1 MNAPLRAWIAEI
13 NPDAL
18 LADGFEGAFLGVAER
33 CSQPA
38 LAVYDTGRCLRILQS
53 RDGMTEEEAAEYFS
67 FNTLGAWAGEHTP
80 LFLTRPPK
88 TLPLRFILGQEDTM
102 SPSKSERQRKM
113 MGADLARRRAGKKT
127 RTGMSESQLEEFA
140 QKPVQPAAPA
150 RPRSRAPRSS

>member
-38 LAVYDTGRCLRILQS
+38 LAVYDVGRCLHILQS

-67 FNTLGAWAGEHTP
+67 FNTLGAWAGAHSP
-80 LFLTRPPK
+80 LYLTRPPK
-88 TLPLRFILGQEDTM
+88 TMALRFLLGQEDPM
-102 SPSKSERQRKM
+102 PAKSERQRKM
-113 MGADLARRRAGKKT
+113 MGADLARRRAGKTT
-127 RTGMSESQLEEFA
+127 RTGMTESQLEDFA
-140 QKPVQPAAPA
+140 QKPVQPTAAPK
-150 RPRSRAPRSS
+150 RPRSRAPRQP